1 MSAPITRAVRAA
13 RRRLFLQALLNR
25 LAAGWAVALL
35 AALGWLLAEPWLFDA
50 PPPNLKWVVAGGCVL
65 AATLAAIILAV
76 RAMPSAFAAA
86 LELDARFGLKERVTT
101 ALGLRPHEIDTP
113 AGSAVVADAAERV
126 SPLAVRSKFP
136 VGVPRRALAVPTLAG
151 ALALAAV
158 FYHPN
163 TARTEAA
170 DPTVGPKPAAPVPA
184 ASPDPKK
191 PAPDTKPKPADRSD
205 RTDKSE
211 KLKDLE
217 AEIERT
223 RDKHLADPDRE
234 KPEKQKEKVADLTA
248 LEDKLKK
255 FNDEKI
261 DKLARAEQQLRE
273 LNKLNKDPE
282 FADGPAKEMNDAL
295 AKGDLKKAKDAVD
308 ELAKKARDKKLDK
321 ADEEKLAK
329 QLERMKEQ
337 MERLDR
343 NKEREEKLKD
353 LIDKAK
359 KEGRNA
365 EALERELNDL
375 KQEAKE
381 SGQALEELAQRLE
394 KARSAAEK
402 GDLEQLANELEAAA
416 QELKNM
422 DAELKDIEDAAEYL
436 QRLKGEKAE
445 ACKKCGGDGKC
456 KGMGEG
462 DTDEWNNGGIGA
474 GRRPENKDAQTSS
487 ADERI
492 RGLFDPRGKKSYGGS
507 TKGQAFNKR
516 TTADLGTEIREAVQ
530 EAPQAA
536 DGQRLPRDAR
546 DAVREY
552 FQNLGGQAP
561 GGK

>member
-1 MSAPITRAVRAA
+1 MSAPIERAVRTA
-13 RRRLFLQALLNR
+13 RRRLILQAFLNR
-25 LAAGWAVALL
+25 LAVGWAVALL
-35 AALGWLLAEPWLFDA
+35 FALGWLLAEPWLFDA
-50 PPPNLKWVVAGGCVL
+50 PPARLKWLVAGGFV
-65 AATLAAIILAV
+65 AVATLAAVVLAL
-76 RAMPSAFAAA
+76 RAAPTAFAAA

-101 ALGLRPHEIDTP
+101 ALGLRPHEVDTP
-113 AGSAVVADAAERV
+113 AGTAVVADAAERV

-136 VGVPRRALAVPTLAG
+136 VHIPRQSLAVPTLVG

-163 TARTEAA
+163 TARTEAP
-170 DPTVGPKPAAPVPA
+170 DPAAAGPKPTAPVAA

-191 PAPDTKPKPADRSD
+191 PVPPARPKPTDRTD

-217 AEIERT
+217 AELDRM
-223 RDKHLADPDRE
+223 RDKHAADPDRD
-234 KPEKQKEKVADLTA
+234 KPEKQREKVADLTA

-255 FNDEKI
+255 FTEEKI

-273 LNKLNKDPE
+273 LNKLKRDPE
-282 FADGPAKEMNDAL
+282 FADGPAKELNDAL
-295 AKGDLKKAKDAVD
+295 AKGDLKKAQEAVD
-308 ELAKKARDKKLDK
+308 ELGKKVREKKLDK
-321 ADEEKLAK
+321 EDEEKLAR
-329 QLERMKEQ
+329 QLARMKDQTEQ
-337 MERLDR
+337 MAR
-343 NKEREEKLKD
+343 NKEREQKLKD

-359 KEGRNA
+359 KEGRDA
-365 EALERELNDL
+365 ESLERELGEL

-394 KARSAAEK
+394 KARAAAEK
-402 GDLEQLANELEAAA
+402 GDLEQLANELEAAGK
-416 QELKNM
+416 ELKNM
-422 DAELKDIEDAAEYL
+422 EGDLKDIEDVGEYL
-436 QRLKGEKAE
+436 QRLKGEKAA
-445 ACKKCGGDGKC
+445 ACKGCEGEGKC
-456 KGMGEG
+456 KGMGEK
-462 DTDEWNNGGIGA
+462 DSDEWNNGGTGA

-487 ADERI
+487 QDERL

-561 GGK
+561 K